1 MSEHRGFCKTKEQE
15 RELLAYGLPARSIF
29 MDGRGAETLEICL
42 ESFRDRPGTLILA
55 ADLRM
60 FGVTRRK
67 VAETMASLERAK
79 IRVIDISH
87 AGDVTVS
94 QLLARATTAIAN
106 NHFEG
111 DRQKARRRGRKG
123 GIGRGTAA
131 AEKRD
136 QTVPKDVVDRI
147 VDCPEIPW
155 AIKAYVL
162 GPGFT
167 KATLRRRYGSNA
179 TEARK

>member
-15 RELLAYGLPARSIF
+15 RDLLEYGLPARAIF

-42 ESFRDRPGTLILA
+42 ETFRDRPGSLILA
-55 ADLRM
+55 SDIRL
-60 FGVTRRK
+60 FGATRRK
-67 VAETMASLERAK
+67 VAEVMAGLERAK

-87 AGDVTVS
+87 AGDVTIA
-94 QLLARATTAIAN
+94 QLIARANTAIAN

-123 GIGRGTAA
+123 GAAKGTAA
-131 AEKRD
+131 AEKRNL
-136 QTVPKDVVDRI
+136 TVPKDVVDRI
-147 VDCPEIPW
+147 VDCREIPW

-167 KATLRRRYGSNA
+167 KHTLRRRYGSNP
-179 TEARK
+179 TDPRE

>member
-1 MSEHRGFCKTKEQE
+1 MSEHRGFCATKEQE
-15 RELLAYGLPARSIF
+15 RDLIDYGLTARSIF
-29 MDGRGAETLEICL
+29 MDGRGAETLDICL
-42 ESFRDRPGTLILA
+42 ESFRDRPGTLIVA
-55 ADLRM
+55 ADIRL
-60 FGVTRRK
+60 FGDTRRE
-67 VAETMASLERAK
+67 VAEIMARLERSK

-94 QLLARATTAIAN
+94 QLLARANTAIAN
-106 NHFEG
+106 NHFVG

-136 QTVPKDVVDRI
+136 QTVPKEVVDRI
-147 VDCPEIPW
+147 VDCREIPW
-155 AIKAYVL
+155 DIKAYVL